1 MSNMKCCGGC
11 LKEFWDQLDSKTP
24 TVNIE
29 EVRHE
34 EELNQD
40 VNDFN
45 DCDEDLYIIVENDS

>member
-1 MSNMKCCGGC
+1 MFNMKCCGSC
-11 LKEFWDQLDSKTP
+11 LKEFWDQLDCKTP

-45 DCDEDLYIIVENDS
+45 DCDEDLYIIVEKDS

>member
-1 MSNMKCCGGC
+1 MSNMKCCGSC
-11 LKEFWDQLDSKTP
+11 LKEFWYQLDCKTP

-45 DCDEDLYIIVENDS
+45 GCDEDLYIIVEKDS

>member
-1 MSNMKCCGGC
+1 MKCCEGY

-45 DCDEDLYIIVENDS
+45 DCDEDLYIIVEKDS

>member
-1 MSNMKCCGGC
+1 MKCCGGC

-45 DCDEDLYIIVENDS
+45 GCDEDLYIIVEKDS

>member
-45 DCDEDLYIIVENDS
+45 DCDEDLHIIVENDS